1 MKRLYRLFTAFLAL
15 SLFLVT
21 ALPAFAANKVETI
34 EDGKLLIGMEAGY
47 PPYNWTQ
54 NDDSNGGVTI
64 RGSSDYAN
72 GYDVA
77 VAQIV
82 ADELGLELE
91 VIKIEWDGLIP
102 ALQADKIDLIAAG
115 MSPTP
120 ERAEAI
126 DFTNPYYTVQFAMLV
141 MKDGEFAEANSIND
155 FEGATVTG
163 QLSTLHYDLLDQ
175 LKGAKVDQAM
185 PTFPAMR
192 VALESGKID
201 AYVTEIPEALSATA
215 ANDKFKYVEL
225 NPSFE
230 LAEEETQI
238 SMGVKKGNPLLG
250 EINKILDTI
259 DEDQRAEIMEKI
271 IEIQPKAE

>member
-1 MKRLYRLFTAFLAL
+1 MKRLCRLLTAFLAL
-15 SLFLVT
+15 ALFLVT
-21 ALPAFAANKVETI
+21 ALPTFATDKVKTI
-34 EDGKLLIGMEAGY
+34 QDGKLLIGMEAGY

-54 NDDSNGGVTI
+54 NDDSNDGVAIQGG
-64 RGSSDYAN
+64 SDYAN

-82 ADELGLELE
+82 ADELDLELE
-91 VIKIEWDGLIP
+91 VVKIEWDGLIP

-126 DFTNPYYTVQFAMLV
+126 DFTNPYYTVQFAMMV
-141 MKDGEFAEANSIND
+141 MKDGEFSEASSIND

-175 LKGAKVDQAM
+175 IKGGKIDQAM

-225 NPSFE
+225 DPSFD

-238 SMGVKKGNPLLG
+238 SMGVKKGNPLLE

-271 IEIQPKAE
+271 IEIQPEAE

>member
-1 MKRLYRLFTAFLAL
+1 M
-15 SLFLVT
+15 
-21 ALPAFAANKVETI
+21 
-34 EDGKLLIGMEAGY
+34 
-47 PPYNWTQ
+47 
-54 NDDSNGGVTI
+54 
-64 RGSSDYAN
+64 
-72 GYDVA
+72 
-77 VAQIV
+77 
-82 ADELGLELE
+82 
-91 VIKIEWDGLIP
+91 
-102 ALQADKIDLIAAG
+102 
-115 MSPTP
+115 
-120 ERAEAI
+120 
-126 DFTNPYYTVQFAMLV
+126 
-141 MKDGEFAEANSIND
+141 
-155 FEGATVTG
+155 
-163 QLSTLHYDLLDQ
+163 HYDLLDQ

-238 SMGVKKGNPLLG
+238 SMGVKKGNPLLE